1 MRLKCPNC
9 GAEYEIDAAMIP
21 EAGRDVQCAACGHG
35 WFQEREAGDKSG
47 AILLD
52 TLKPPHPAAPPE
64 VSKPPT
70 PPAAEPKAPVPD
82 TGAFLTPDR
91 RSLDPAVRKVLE
103 EEAARERRARAA
115 EAGDG
120 GSIETQG
127 DLGLDA
133 ASPEAKPKVA
143 DGVFGGAS
151 AGLAKAKAPRAAS
164 LPDIDEINS
173 SLRAT
178 SERDPRTEAAALS
191 PQDRSRKRGFRLGFG
206 LVMIVLA
213 AALLSYGNAPR
224 LADQFPE
231 MRDPLARY
239 VDRVNGLRDGIDSAL
254 GNGADRMD
262 RLQ

>member
-35 WFQEREAGDKSG
+35 WFQERDAGDRSG
-47 AILLD
+47 AVLLE
-52 TLKPPHPAAPPE
+52 TLKPSPAAPTSE
-64 VSKPPT
+64 PT
-70 PPAAEPKAPVPD
+70 PAEPQAEPEADLPD

-115 EAGDG
+115 EAGATPL
-120 GSIETQG
+120 ETQG
-127 DLGLDA
+127 DLGLDPPA
-133 ASPEAKPKVA
+133 PPSRASER
-143 DGVFGGAS
+143 VFGGAGA
-151 AGLAKAKAPRAAS
+151 AGLAAPKSSRAAT

-178 SERDPRTEAAALS
+178 AERDPRSEAAARS
-191 PQDRSRKRGFRLGFG
+191 PEDRSRQRGFRLGFALACSV
-206 LVMIVLA
+206 LVAAVLA
-213 AALLSYGNAPR
+213 YGNAPR

-239 VDRVNGLRDGIDSAL
+239 VDRVNGFRAVVDGAL
-254 GNGADRMD
+254 GTGAERID